1 MDGRAAST
9 PTPGSDQRILRFGMF
24 ELDLR
29 TGELRK
35 NGLLVKLQQQ
45 PFKVLSLLAAQAGEL
60 VTRDDLRREVW
71 GGDTYVDFDQGLN
84 FCIKQIRSALGDQ
97 ADCPRYV
104 ETLPRRGYRFIA
116 PIEAVPAEPEPVPA
130 ADVATPKPTPI
141 PFPSPSL
148 LRRPAE
154 EPLLPR
160 SRFWPRLALALLAA
174 AVVGLGAFA
183 LGRGSARAATPAFQ
197 RLTFRRGFV
206 ESARFAADG
215 EVLYAASW
223 EGDGRALYAT
233 RHGPTD
239 TRTVDAKGAHVAG
252 VSATEVASSAARCS
266 C

>member
-45 PFKVLSLLAAQAGEL
+45 PFKVLSLLAAQGGEL
-60 VTRDDLRREVW
+60 VTRDDMRLEVW

-104 ETLPRRGYRFIA
+104 ETLPRRGYRVIA
-116 PIEAVPAEPEPVPA
+116 PHEAVPAEPEPVPA
-130 ADVATPKPTPI
+130 ADLATPKPTPL

-174 AVVGLGAFA
+174 AVVG
-183 LGRGSARAATPAFQ
+183 
-197 RLTFRRGFV
+197 
-206 ESARFAADG
+206 
-215 EVLYAASW
+215 
-223 EGDGRALYAT
+223 
-233 RHGPTD
+233 
-239 TRTVDAKGAHVAG
+239 
-252 VSATEVASSAARCS
+252 
-266 C
+266 